1 MEIRITTE
9 MFLSCHAFLQLSSF
23 PLVRCLFHGLL
34 HMMQDENETAVSKDA
49 FKVKYGEEPRR
60 DDLTVFVSKR
70 DDPTDHIFV
79 FFIDEPK
86 VGVKSIKSVA
96 EKMRSD
102 GVSRSIIVIQE
113 KITPFARQSLTEMQP
128 KYLIEVFKEAELLVN
143 ITKHVLVPEHRVLT
157 VEEKQTLLAR
167 YKVKETQLPRI
178 QFNDPVARYYGM
190 SRGQVVRIVRPSETA
205 GRYVTYRF
213 CV

>member
-1 MEIRITTE
+1 
-9 MFLSCHAFLQLSSF
+9 
-23 PLVRCLFHGLL
+23 
-34 HMMQDENETAVSKDA
+34 MQEENSTAENKDS

-60 DDLTVFVSKR
+60 DDLTIFVSKR

-79 FFIDEPK
+79 FFIEEPK
-86 VGVKSIKSVA
+86 VGVKSIKNVA

-128 KYLIEVFKEAELLVN
+128 KYMIEVVRKYFSIVIQYDTCIQFISCSMQFKESELLVN

-157 VEEKQTLLAR
+157 NEEKKTLLAR

-205 GRYVTYRF
+205 GRYVTYRLAI
-213 CV
+213 

>member
-1 MEIRITTE
+1 MASEVLDSVDEWYDRLDLCSIFI
-9 MFLSCHAFLQLSSF
+9 
-23 PLVRCLFHGLL
+23 
-34 HMMQDENETAVSKDA
+34 MQEENSTAENKDS

-60 DDLTVFVSKR
+60 DDLTIFVSKR

-79 FFIDEPK
+79 FFIEEPK
-86 VGVKSIKSVA
+86 VGVKSIKNVA

-128 KYLIEVFKEAELLVN
+128 KYMIEVVRTSFFN
-143 ITKHVLVPEHRVLT
+143 M
-157 VEEKQTLLAR
+157 
-167 YKVKETQLPRI
+167 I
-178 QFNDPVARYYGM
+178 QDNR
-190 SRGQVVRIVRPSETA
+190 
-205 GRYVTYRF
+205 